1 MFLVLASIA
10 TPLPHKKA
18 FYGWNGAEQVINGCQ
33 LVPLRHYAKGHTI
46 AIKNFKKSF
55 ILSSCPFQ
63 SAPLQSSTVAT
74 TGRSC
79 KAPVQC
85 CRVPRLKKKTTKKM
99 HAHTRTGTLKER

>member
-18 FYGWNGAEQVINGCQ
+18 FHGWNGAERVINGCQ
-33 LVPLRHYAKGHTI
+33 LVPLGHYAKGHTI
-46 AIKNFKKSF
+46 AIKNKKKSF

-85 CRVPRLKKKTTKKM
+85 CRVPRLKKKKQQKKCM
-99 HAHTRTGTLKER
+99 HTHARAL